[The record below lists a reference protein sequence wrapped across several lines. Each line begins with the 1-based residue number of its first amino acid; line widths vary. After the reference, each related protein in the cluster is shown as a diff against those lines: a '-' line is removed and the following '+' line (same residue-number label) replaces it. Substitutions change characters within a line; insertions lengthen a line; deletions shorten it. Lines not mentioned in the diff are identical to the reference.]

1 MTVESLINKSVRMC
15 IHILP
20 LVLLPIL
27 QKSWRKKEKLKK
39 MFLLFSI
46 VCVWGGGGEVHVWV
60 LNNVICAF
68 SYFLLLF
75 GQYSP
80 HHQFLCRHFYI
91 YIFFH
96 PVMSLSVQCIRNV
109 LIVIMLQC
117 TYSSFLSLPLTHART
132 VCCGKLTQPEWNI
145 IKSTPNLPERQHTNL
160 RYIKCNT

>member
-1 MTVESLINKSVRMC
+1 MYTYIALSASANIT
-15 IHILP
+15 
-20 LVLLPIL
+20 
-27 QKSWRKKEKLKK
+27 EKLKK
-39 MFLLFSI
+39 ERKAKENVFAFQYC
-46 VCVWGGGGEVHVWV
+46 VCVCGGGGGGACVSAQQCDLCIFILFTAIWAIFTPSPISV
-60 LNNVICAF
+60 
-68 SYFLLLF
+68 STFL
-75 GQYSP
+75 
-80 HHQFLCRHFYI
+80 YI
-91 YIFFH
+91 FFFH